1 MNNHSF
7 DHEDSVFYNSI
18 RQEELASIK
27 YGSSNSMHD
36 KLPMGMLEHDIY
48 ILHWTRSY
56 RAAKY
61 DCILPLKTED
71 VRSITPL
78 YVLF

>member
-48 ILHWTRSY
+48 ILH
-56 RAAKY
+56 
-61 DCILPLKTED
+61 
-71 VRSITPL
+71 
-78 YVLF
+78 